1 MLPGS
6 MNDLFQYLSD
16 LLTTHS
22 ATFQALGMNLFRGFA
37 LILIVWFGA
46 KSALSSAS
54 GGAGFRF
61 DHFAQL
67 LLSIAFGFA
76 MITYYSQPI
85 PGFGVSFHSLITNE
99 GLALA
104 NQLNNGTVSDIFSR
118 LDNIYFSL
126 EVPVIAFDI
135 LAILHFILI
144 VAMIIL
150 LEAAVFFVIAF
161 GYIAA
166 AIAVLLGPVFIPFF
180 IVPKMEWLFWGWFRC
195 FLQYAFYQVI
205 AAAVVAVIGNLM
217 IGTLKLPPA
226 GTLST
231 VQLVA
236 WFPVLFVTFLAS
248 IYVLLKVPSLTNHI
262 FSGTAGGSSAGW
274 IEAGAAALAR
284 GL

>member
-16 LLTTHS
+16 LLTTN
-22 ATFQALGMNLFRGFA
+22 AGTFQALGMNLFRGFA

-104 NQLNNGTVSDIFSR
+104 NQLNNGSVSEIFSR

-135 LAILHFILI
+135 VAILHFILI
-144 VAMIIL
+144 VVMIIL

-180 IVPKMEWLFWGWFRC
+180 IVPKMEWLFWGWLKA
-195 FLQYAFYQVI
+195 FLQYSFYP
-205 AAAVVAVIGNLM
+205 VVANAYLYVFGSMLVH
-217 IGTLKLPPA
+217 LVESQPPPYDGPA
-226 GTLST
+226 IAL
-231 VQLVA
+231 
-236 WFPVLFVTFLAS
+236 LFAPLLFLLIAFVYG
-248 IYVLLKVPSLTNHI
+248 IVKIPSLVSSL
-262 FSGTAGGSSAGW
+262 FAGSSGESV
-274 IEAGAAALAR
+274 IPKIP
-284 GL
+284 